1 MHNRTLKAESE
12 KDEILE
18 TTSDEFLKGLERADS
33 DLPFP
38 VETISVPEESRLV
51 IQTEP
56 RSAGADRFRL
66 VQMRLRHL
74 QASKKLRTLLI
85 TSPLPGDGKS
95 TVSLNLAA
103 ALAEK
108 GKRPVLLLEAD
119 VYRPSLLKK
128 LGLSPWAGLTECLDN
143 KSDPMLAI
151 RRVDPMG
158 FYILPAGSPTLGGNF
173 LQSTLTPQF
182 FEGLAT
188 TFKWIIVDSPPTTP
202 MAEILALKV
211 LTDATLLVVR
221 AGGTPREAIET
232 ATQTLGREHIIGIVL
247 NDVEG
252 LEKVYS
258 KYYGYTQP
266 AHGPKG
272 AKSIRK

>member
-1 MHNRTLKAESE
+1 MQNRTFKAESE
-12 KDEILE
+12 KDEILD
-18 TTSDEFLKGLERADS
+18 TTPDEFLKGLERTDS

-38 VETISVPEESRLV
+38 VETIPVPEESRLV
-51 IQTEP
+51 IHTDP

-74 QASKKLRTLLI
+74 QASKRLKNLLI
-85 TSPLPGDGKS
+85 TSPTPGDGKS

-108 GKRPVLLLEAD
+108 GKKPVLLLEAD

-128 LGLSPWAGLTECLDN
+128 LGISPWAGLTECLDN

-151 RRVDPMG
+151 RRIDPMG
-158 FYILPAGSPTLGGNF
+158 FYILPAGTPTMMGNF
-173 LQSTLTPQF
+173 LQAALTPQF

-188 TFKWIIVDSPPTTP
+188 TFNWILVDAPPTTP

-211 LTDATLLVVR
+211 LTDATLLVAR
-221 AGGTPREAIET
+221 ARETPREAIEL
-232 ATQTLGREHIIGIVL
+232 AAQTLGRDHIIGIVL
-247 NDVEG
+247 NGVEG

-258 KYYGYTQP
+258 KYYGYVQQK
-266 AHGPKG
+266 GGSKG
-272 AKSIRK
+272 APSGRK

>member
-1 MHNRTLKAESE
+1 MQNRTYKAESE
-12 KDEILE
+12 KDEILDA
-18 TTSDEFLKGLERADS
+18 TSDEFLKGLERADS

-38 VETISVPEESRLV
+38 VETVSVTEECRLV
-51 IQTEP
+51 IQTDP

-74 QASKKLRTLLI
+74 QASKKLRNLLI
-85 TSPLPGDGKS
+85 TSPTPGDGKS
-95 TVSLNLAA
+95 TVAINLAT

-108 GKRPVLLLEAD
+108 GKRAVLLLEAD

-158 FYILPAGSPTLGGNF
+158 FYILPGGTPTPGGNF

-188 TFKWIIVDSPPTTP
+188 TFKWILVDSPPTTP

-211 LTDATLLVVR
+211 LTDATLLVAR
-221 AGGTPREAIET
+221 AGETPREGIESAI
-232 ATQTLGREHIIGIVL
+232 QTLGRDHIIGIVL
-247 NDVEG
+247 NGMEG

-258 KYYGYTQP
+258 KYYGYVQP
-266 AHGPKG
+266 NDGSKG
-272 AKSIRK
+272 TRFNGK